1 MDSPRAT
8 ATASQS
14 LDYAARLASATC
26 ERARIELTAA
36 WILSVFD
43 SFYEEFVKLTWAAKA
58 AFESR
63 DHPTAVANARRRLGL
78 YNATVYPL
86 ADELRSAFPQ
96 LKEREPL
103 WAEIEALYRA
113 TVHGRY
119 EADLALAYLHSAQR
133 RVHHGEWKP
142 VEYGFEGSGRVVPPE
157 NAVYERLACSWP
169 ITPLVIQRACRLQN
183 SPCPFAIR
191 RAMPS

>member
-1 MDSPRAT
+1 MRLCARSRRCSSARRAEQGSPGLDSCSAT
-8 ATASQS
+8 ATVSPRVGYS
-14 LDYAARLASATC
+14 ARLASATC
-26 ERARIELTAA
+26 ERVRIELTAA

-86 ADELRSAFPQ
+86 ADDLRNVFPQ
-96 LKEREPL
+96 LKERGSL
-103 WAEIEALYRA
+103 WEDIESIYRGA
-113 TVHGRY
+113 VQGRY

-133 RVHHGEWKP
+133 RVHHGEWRP
-142 VEYGFEGSGRVVPPE
+142 VEYGFEGSQRVVPP
-157 NAVYERLACSWP
+157 AADVY
-169 ITPLVIQRACRLQN
+169 TT
-183 SPCPFAIR
+183 
-191 RAMPS
+191 